1 MRICIDTNIYSLFKR
16 GKADIK
22 ELLENADEIFIP
34 VIVLGE
40 LFAGF
45 YSGKYTSQNIKELED
60 FLNKPGIMIV
70 EISKNIA
77 DRYGEL
83 IKNTQ
88 EKRLDLDNLNWFT
101 GFFKYGVP
109 PMGGFCLGIE
119 RFTMKLLNLKNIR
132 ETALFPRDPKR
143 LLP

>member
-83 IKNTQ
+83 IKILKKQGTPIPTNDIWIAAVVLETGT
-88 EKRLDLDNLNWFT
+88 KLASTDNHF
-101 GFFKYGVP
+101 
-109 PMGGFCLGIE
+109 
-119 RFTMKLLNLKNIR
+119 KNIPGVSLIPNVK
-132 ETALFPRDPKR
+132 TN
-143 LLP
+143 